1 MNDYL
6 NQNGL
11 RIRPSEINSI
21 EGYLLYLRH
30 LFAYEYATK
39 TFSNN
44 DKILEIGCGEGYG
57 TSLISKGVKEIVSLD
72 VDLKT
77 LKHAREKYGDNC
89 NFVLYDGANL
99 PIKSDKFDGVVS
111 FQVIEHVRDDS
122 KYVSEILRILKND
135 GIFLCTTP
143 NRVYRLKP
151 GQKPWNPFHLRE
163 YYSKDLE
170 NILKKAFSEVKV
182 VGIRGTDEVQEIEIK
197 RVKQRGNVQ
206 KILNRIK
213 LIVTNDLSIMPR
225 SGDFIRKY
233 TASDFYITDNPNE
246 GLDLLGICRKTD

>member
-1 MNDYL
+1 MIVNMKHSGERISPL
-6 NQNGL
+6 NFK
-11 RIRPSEINSI
+11 SKVDH
-21 EGYLLYLRH
+21 LLYLRH
-30 LFAYEYATK
+30 LFAYEYAIK
-39 TFSNN
+39 TFL
-44 DKILEIGCGEGYG
+44 DKDEILEIGCGEGYG

-77 LKHAREKYGDNC
+77 LKHARDKYGSDC
-89 NFVLYDGANL
+89 NFALYDGTNL

-111 FQVIEHVRDDS
+111 FQVIEHVRNDS
-122 KYVSEILRILKND
+122 KYVSEIKRILKND

-143 NRVYRLKP
+143 NRAYRLKP

-163 YYSKDLE
+163 YYAKDLE
-170 NILKKAFSEVKV
+170 NALKNAFSEVEV

-197 RVKQRGNVQ
+197 RVKQRGNLQ
-206 KILNRIK
+206 KILNGIK
-213 LIVTNDLSIMPR
+213 LIVTNNLSIMPI
-225 SGDFIRKY
+225 SGDFSRKY

>member
-1 MNDYL
+1 MNYYL

-11 RIRPSEINSI
+11 RISPSEINSI

-39 TFSNN
+39 IFS
-44 DKILEIGCGEGYG
+44 DKEEILEIGCGEGYG
-57 TSLISKGVKEIVSLD
+57 TSLISKGVKTIVSLD

-77 LKHAREKYGDNC
+77 LKDAREKYGDNC

-122 KYVSEILRILKND
+122 KYVSEIQRVLKND

-143 NRVYRLKP
+143 NRTYRLKP

-170 NILKKAFSEVKV
+170 NILKNSFSEVKV
-182 VGIRGTDEVQEIEIK
+182 VGIRGTDEVQSIEIK
-197 RVKQRGNVQ
+197 RVKPRGIISRIRQRSLFMIAN
-206 KILNRIK
+206 IF
-213 LIVTNDLSIMPR
+213 NDNSKADYIGR
-225 SGDFIRKY
+225 Y
-233 TASDFYITDNPNE
+233 TTKEFYIIDDASRPGAYT
-246 GLDLLGICRKTD
+246 R